1 LGINV
6 SNVSLGSGLL
16 RNRLLIVSI
25 ILISALPFGAAWYL
39 SQHTELV
46 HDRQKSNYGHFVSP
60 PLPLDYAELLQNPV
74 SAVDSLSEVKG
85 RWVLVQLVTASGCDS
100 ACLETSHKTAQLRLM
115 LNKEISRVRRLLL
128 VSGAVDEAAL
138 KTLAEQ
144 DPTLVITRIPDALLQ
159 KLNAAAGVTL
169 ADGTLLLLDPFANL
183 MMRYDVGFD
192 PYGVLRDLQ
201 KLLKASQIG

>member
-1 LGINV
+1 LGIDV
-6 SNVSLGSGLL
+6 SNVSPGSGLL

-46 HDRQKSNYGHFVSP
+46 QDRQKSNYGRFVSP
-60 PLPLDYAELLQNPV
+60 PLPLDYAELLQSPV
-74 SAVDSLSEVKG
+74 SAVDSLSEIKG
-85 RWVLVQLVTASGCDS
+85 RWVLVQLLTSSGCDS
-100 ACLETSHKTAQLRLM
+100 ACLETNHKTAQLRLM

-128 VSGAVDEAAL
+128 VAGTVDDAVL
-138 KTLAEQ
+138 KTVAEQ
-144 DPTLVITRIPDALLQ
+144 DPTLVITRIPNTLLQ

-183 MMRYDVGFD
+183 MMRYDADFD